1 MQSTVYEVE
10 TEVFTGPFD
19 LLLKAID
26 EGQVDVFKVSVS
38 RIIAAF
44 FDAWKKETVSLIF
57 SSDFLIMAA
66 YLLEMKSKA
75 LLPAV
80 ATEKEEEMLGSLE
93 ESLLLHLQEYE
104 AYKKIA
110 QTLRQRKEVFEKIY
124 GRHEG
129 EAQEK
134 EIELVDVS
142 LKDLVQ
148 AFKRVY
154 DQAAKREKIIP
165 ISSEEVTLEQ
175 RVQEIKDL
183 LTSRSEGVPFIDIFI
198 RKTRLEIVV
207 TFLAVL
213 ELAKQNFLRVVQD
226 RRFSEIMIVPKI
238 ANKIEERGESVVQP

>member
-1 MQSTVYEVE
+1 MQAAAYEVE

-26 EGQVDVFKVSVS
+26 EGQVDIFKVSVS
-38 RIIAAF
+38 RIVAMF
-44 FDAWKKETVSLIF
+44 FDAWRKETINLIV

-80 ATEKEEEMLGSLE
+80 ATEAEEEMLGSLE
-93 ESLLLHLQEYE
+93 ESLLSHLQEYE
-104 AYKKIA
+104 TYKNIA

-183 LTSRSEGVPFIDIFI
+183 LTFRCEGVPFIDIFI

-226 RRFSEIMIVPKI
+226 RRFSEIMIVPKM
-238 ANKIEERGESVVQP
+238 ANKIEEERESVAQP

>member
-1 MQSTVYEVE
+1 
-10 TEVFTGPFD
+10 
-19 LLLKAID
+19 
-26 EGQVDVFKVSVS
+26 
-38 RIIAAF
+38 
-44 FDAWKKETVSLIF
+44 
-57 SSDFLIMAA
+57 
-66 YLLEMKSKA
+66 MKSKA

-80 ATEKEEEMLGSLE
+80 ATEAEEEMLGSLE
-93 ESLLLHLQEYE
+93 ESLLSHLQEYE
-104 AYKKIA
+104 TYKNIA

-183 LTSRSEGVPFIDIFI
+183 LTFRCEGVPFIDIFI

-213 ELAKQNFLRVVQD
+213 ELAKQNFLRVV
-226 RRFSEIMIVPKI
+226 
-238 ANKIEERGESVVQP
+238 